1 MFSEKLENLIKAC
14 IQDGVLTDQEKQAI
28 LKRAESEGEDINEVD
43 IYIQSLMQKADQE
56 RKLKEDEKDE
66 QIEKERKKELGRV
79 CPKCGKYV
87 PPLTIKCECG
97 FEFHEI
103 QKGKTSAQDL
113 SDKID
118 EILSI
123 PIDVSDPNKKDE
135 LIKLRESK
143 ICDTISIHPVPNT
156 KEDIVDFLSLSLT
169 HSKYKWGFIFGTVLG
184 RFCMVAI
191 ISLVILIIGLII
203 SEDGLEDFIT
213 GAGVTLGVGWFFVLF
228 TAVMTPDYTLYINR
242 RAKVWREKFREVML
256 KGRSLRGDLEFQ
268 KQLDFFENKFKKI

>member
-1 MFSEKLENLIKAC
+1 MFSERLENLIKAC

-56 RKLKEDEKDE
+56 RKLKEDEKDK

-118 EILSI
+118 VILSS
-123 PIDVSDPNKKDE
+123 PIDMDPSKRDDS
-135 LIKLRESK
+135 IKLRESK

-156 KEDIVDFLSLSLT
+156 KEDIVDFLSLTLS
-169 HSKYKWGFIFGTVLG
+169 HSKIRGGFLFGTVLG
-184 RFCMVAI
+184 RLCVVTI
-191 ISLVILIIGLII
+191 ISLIILLIGLIT
-203 SEDGLEDFIT
+203 SPRDLEDFLY
-213 GAGVTLGVGWFFVLF
+213 GAGFTLALGGGWIVFLSI
-228 TAVMTPDYTLYINR
+228 AIPDNLLIMNR